1 MDRREHKA
9 TNCINATKCISEASN
24 HLHRTA
30 TEVEQMHKK
39 MMTIFGAVIGSMLV
53 WAGSAAAEVRFV
65 DLQQSK
71 WAEDSITYM
80 AKRGTVAG
88 YGNGIFKPE
97 GRVTRA
103 QAVTFMVRE
112 LYSQQLQKAVEGTTY
127 SDVPTTHPFYREIAI
142 AAKNGLA
149 SGFPDG
155 TFHPD
160 APMSRAETAAFL
172 TRAYSLVEGK
182 QHAIV
187 TDTEM
192 HWAAAPILI
201 MSSNGLIGGYSDG
214 TYRPDRSV
222 TRAEFAVF
230 MTRVIR
236 FEREAAIQARDWDK
250 LMSYMTVSEQ
260 VGQMLMPDI
269 RQWNGHATTT
279 VNEGL
284 KRSIHD
290 QDLGGLILFDKNIV
304 DVRQVTTLTHDLQME
319 AGDIPLFLGID
330 QEGGVIKR
338 IPGGTNLPGQMA
350 LGATGDTALA
360 EAAGQLTGE
369 ELKALGLQVNFA
381 PVLDINSNPDNPII
395 GMRSF
400 GSDADLVS
408 RLGLATIKGLRQS
421 GVIAAVKHFPG
432 HGDTTVDSHLGMPV
446 LTHNRDR
453 LDAVELKPFRA
464 AIDSGVEMIMT
475 AHIAFPAVDNEHVT
489 SLKDGSSVPIPATL
503 SKKVLTELLRS
514 ELGYK
519 GVIISDAFTMN
530 AIAEHFGENKAVE
543 RAVSAGV
550 DIILMPQDPAAA
562 HLTLL
567 NAVKSGTIPIES
579 IHASVKRIL
588 ELKSK
593 YGLFDHSENLAH
605 KLTALNGVIGSEQ
618 HRTVEREIAEQAV
631 TLMAGRDGAH
641 PDQIHQGDRV
651 VIAAAEE
658 EQAKQLERQLM
669 QAANNL
675 SLKTEISV
683 IGQGKTNEALQAI
696 DKADY
701 VILASYQ
708 FRNVA
713 SQFGWADV
721 QTLIEEMNRRNKRYA
736 LLSLGNP
743 YETIYLQNV
752 RSGLAVY
759 GKQEPNTTAGI
770 KVLLGRLDASGVLPV
785 TTDQS
790 TVGDK

>member
-1 MDRREHKA
+1 M
-9 TNCINATKCISEASN
+9 N
-24 HLHRTA
+24 
-30 TEVEQMHKK
+30 VK
-39 MMTIFGAVIGSMLV
+39 MMTIFGAVLGSMLV
-53 WAGSAAAEVRFV
+53 WAGSAAAEERFT
-65 DLQQSK
+65 DLQHSK
-71 WAEDSITYM
+71 WAEDSINYM

-88 YGNGIFKPE
+88 YGNGKFMPE
-97 GRVTRA
+97 RHVTRA

-112 LYSQQLQKAVEGTTY
+112 LFPQQLQQPVAGGMNY
-127 SDVPTTHPFYREIAI
+127 SDVSTTHPFYREIAI
-142 AAKNGLA
+142 AEKNGLA

-160 APMSRAETAAFL
+160 TAMSRAETAAFL
-172 TRAYSLVEGK
+172 TRAYSLVTGK
-182 QHAIV
+182 QFV
-187 TDTEM
+187 SLTDTKD
-192 HWAAAPILI
+192 HWAAAPILV
-201 MSSNGLIGGYSDG
+201 MSSNGLIGGYTDG

-236 FEREAAIQARDWDK
+236 FEREEAIQAHDWDK
-250 LMSYMTVSEQ
+250 LISYMTVSEQ
-260 VGQMLMPDI
+260 VGQILMPDI
-269 RQWNGHATTT
+269 RQWNGHVTTT

-304 DVRQVTTLTHDLQME
+304 DIRQVTTLTHDLQME

-330 QEGGVIKR
+330 QEGGVVKR

-360 EAAGQLTGE
+360 EAAGRLTGE

-400 GSDADLVS
+400 SSDADLVS
-408 RLGLATIKGLRQS
+408 RLGLASIKGLQQS
-421 GVIAAVKHFPG
+421 RVIAAVKHFPG

-446 LTHNRDR
+446 LTHSRER
-453 LDAVELKPFRA
+453 LEAVELKPFRA
-464 AIDSGVEMIMT
+464 AIDNGVEMIMT
-475 AHIAFPAVDNEHVT
+475 AHIAFPAVDNEHVI

-503 SKKVLTELLRS
+503 SKKVLTGLLRG

-562 HLTLL
+562 HQTLV
-567 NAVKSGTIPIES
+567 NAVKSGTIPNDT

-593 YGLFDHSENLAH
+593 YGLFDRSESLAH
-605 KLTALNGVIGSEQ
+605 KLSALNAVIGSEE
-618 HRTVEREIAEQAV
+618 HRAVEREIAERAV
-631 TLMAGRDGAH
+631 TLLAGRDGKH

-651 VIAAAEE
+651 VIAAAEK
-658 EQAKQLERQLM
+658 EQAVQLERQLM
-669 QAANNL
+669 QAANGM
-675 SLKTEISV
+675 SLKTELV
-683 IGQGKTNEALQAI
+683 VTGQGKTNEALQAM
-696 DKADY
+696 DKTDY

-713 SQFGWADV
+713 SQFGWSEV
-721 QTLIEEMNRRNKRYA
+721 QTLIEEMNKRNKRYA

-743 YETIYLQNV
+743 YETIYLKNV

-759 GKQEPNTTAGI
+759 GKQEPNTSAGI
-770 KVLLGRLDASGVLPV
+770 KVLLGRLEAVGKLPV
-785 TTDQS
+785 TKDHQMLS
-790 TVGDK
+790 D

>member
-1 MDRREHKA
+1 MNVK
-9 TNCINATKCISEASN
+9 
-24 HLHRTA
+24 L
-30 TEVEQMHKK
+30 
-39 MMTIFGAVIGSMLV
+39 MTIFGAVIGSVLV
-53 WAGSAAAEVRFV
+53 WTGSAAAEERFT
-65 DLQQSK
+65 DLQHSK
-71 WAEDSITYM
+71 WAEDGITYM

-88 YGNGIFKPE
+88 YGNGKFMPE
-97 GRVTRA
+97 RQVTRA

-112 LYSQQLQKAVEGTTY
+112 LYSQELQQDAKGMTY
-127 SDVPTTHPFYREIAI
+127 SDVPATHPFYREIAI
-142 AAKNGLA
+142 AAKHGLA
-149 SGFPDG
+149 GGFPDG

-172 TRAYSLVEGK
+172 TRAYSLVQGQQTVK
-182 QHAIV
+182 LS
-187 TDTEM
+187 DTAK

-230 MTRVIR
+230 MSRVIR
-236 FEREAAIQARDWDK
+236 FEREGAIQAQDWDK

-269 RQWNGHATTT
+269 RQWNGQVTTT

-304 DVRQVTTLTHDLQME
+304 NVRQVTTLTHDLQME

-360 EAAGQLTGE
+360 EAGGRLTGE

-400 GSDADLVS
+400 SSDPDLVT
-408 RLGLATIKGLRQS
+408 RLGLASMKGLRQS

-432 HGDTTVDSHLGMPV
+432 HGDTTVDSHMGMPV
-446 LTHNRDR
+446 LNHDRER

-464 AIDSGVEMIMT
+464 AIDNGVEMIMT

-503 SKKVLTELLRS
+503 SKKVLNGLLRG

-530 AIAEHFGENKAVE
+530 AIAEHFGENQSVE

-550 DIILMPQDPAAA
+550 DIILMPQDPEAA
-562 HLTLL
+562 HQTLV
-567 NAVKSGTIPIES
+567 NAVKSGRIPSET

-588 ELKSK
+588 ELKAK
-593 YGLFDHSENLAH
+593 YGLFDRSESLTTQLA
-605 KLTALNGVIGSEQ
+605 ALNDVIGSEE
-618 HRTVEREIAEQAV
+618 HRTVEREIAERAV
-631 TLMAGRDGAH
+631 TLLASRDGAS
-641 PDQIHQGDRV
+641 PDPIQQGDRV
-651 VIAAAEE
+651 VIAAADE
-658 EQAKQLERQLM
+658 EQAKQLERQLK
-669 QAANNL
+669 QAATNL
-675 SLKTEISV
+675 SLKTEIA
-683 IGQGKTNEALQAI
+683 IIGGQGKTNEALQAV
-696 DKADY
+696 DQADY

-713 SQFGWADV
+713 SQFNWADN
-721 QTLIEEMNRRNKRYA
+721 QTLIDEMNKRNKRYT

-752 RSGLAVY
+752 RSGIAVY
-759 GKQEPNTTAGI
+759 GKQEPNTAAGI
-770 KVLLGRLDASGVLPV
+770 KVLLGKLKAGGVLPV
-785 TTDQS
+785 T
-790 TVGDK
+790 VK

>member
-1 MDRREHKA
+1 MIVK
-9 TNCINATKCISEASN
+9 
-24 HLHRTA
+24 
-30 TEVEQMHKK
+30 Q
-39 MMTIFGAVIGSMLV
+39 MTIFGAVLGSLLV
-53 WAGSAAAEVRFV
+53 WAGSAAAEERFT
-65 DLQQSK
+65 DLQHSK
-71 WAEDSITYM
+71 WAEDGITYM

-88 YGNGIFKPE
+88 YGNGMFMPE
-97 GRVTRA
+97 RHVTRA

-112 LYSQQLQKAVEGTTY
+112 LYSQELQQKVEGMPY
-127 SDVPTTHPFYREIAI
+127 SDVPSTHPFYREIAI
-142 AAKNGLA
+142 AAKHGLTG
-149 SGFPDG
+149 GFPDG

-172 TRAYSLVEGK
+172 TRAYSLVKG
-182 QHAIV
+182 QQTV
-187 TDTEM
+187 RLTDTAK

-230 MTRVIR
+230 MARVIR
-236 FEREAAIQARDWDK
+236 FEREVAIQAHDWDK

-269 RQWNGHATTT
+269 RQWNGHVTTT
-279 VNEGL
+279 VNEGI

-304 DVRQVTTLTHDLQME
+304 NARQVTTLTHDLQAE

-350 LGATGDTALA
+350 LGATGDAALA

-395 GMRSF
+395 GIRSF
-400 GSDADLVS
+400 GSNADLVT
-408 RLGLATIKGLRQS
+408 RLGLASIKGLRQS

-432 HGDTTVDSHLGMPV
+432 HGDTTTDSHLGMPV

-464 AIDSGVEMIMT
+464 AIDNGIEMIMT

-503 SKKVLTELLRS
+503 SKKVLTGLLRG

-550 DIILMPQDPAAA
+550 DIILMPKDPAAA
-562 HLTLL
+562 HQTLV
-567 NAVKSGTIPIES
+567 NAVKSGTIPIETV
-579 IHASVKRIL
+579 HASVKRIL

-593 YGLFDHSENLAH
+593 YGLFDRGESLAH
-605 KLTALNGVIGSEQ
+605 KLAALNDVIGSEK
-618 HRTVEREIAEQAV
+618 HRMVEREIAERAA
-631 TLMAGRDGAH
+631 TLLAGRDGAH

-658 EQAKQLERQLM
+658 EQVKQLEKQLT
-669 QAANNL
+669 QAAKSL
-675 SLKTEISV
+675 SLKTEIAL
-683 IGQGKTNEALQAI
+683 IGKGKTNEALQAI

-708 FRNVA
+708 FRNAA
-713 SQFGWADV
+713 SQFGWADF
-721 QTLIEEMNRRNKRYA
+721 QTLIEEMNRRSKRYV

-759 GKQEPNTTAGI
+759 GKQEPNTAAGI
-770 KVLLGRLDASGVLPV
+770 NVLLGRLEAGGVLPV
-785 TTDQS
+785 ITE
-790 TVGDK
+790 

>member
-1 MDRREHKA
+1 M
-9 TNCINATKCISEASN
+9 N
-24 HLHRTA
+24 
-30 TEVEQMHKK
+30 VK
-39 MMTIFGAVIGSMLV
+39 MMTIFGAVIGSVLV
-53 WAGSAAAEVRFV
+53 WTGSATAAETRFV
-65 DLQQSK
+65 DLQHSK
-71 WAEDSITYM
+71 WAEDGITYM

-88 YGNGIFKPE
+88 YGNGKFMPE
-97 GRVTRA
+97 RNVTRA
-103 QAVTFMVRE
+103 EAVTFMVRE
-112 LYSQQLQKAVEGTTY
+112 LYSQELQQDAKGMTY
-127 SDVPTTHPFYREIAI
+127 SDVPSNHPFYREISI
-142 AAKNGLA
+142 AAKHGLA
-149 SGFPDG
+149 GGFPDG

-182 QHAIV
+182 QHVIFK
-187 TDTEM
+187 DTEM

-201 MSSNGLIGGYSDG
+201 MSSNGLIGGYSDSS
-214 TYRPDRSV
+214 YRPDRSV

-236 FEREAAIQARDWDK
+236 FERETAIRSEDWDK

-269 RQWNGHATTT
+269 RQWNGQVTTT

-330 QEGGVIKR
+330 QEGGVVKR

-350 LGATGDTALA
+350 LGATGDTSLA
-360 EAAGQLTGE
+360 EAAGKLTGE

-400 GSDADLVS
+400 GSKADLVS
-408 RLGLATIKGLRQS
+408 RLGLGTIKGLRQS

-446 LTHNRDR
+446 LTHNRER

-464 AIDSGVEMIMT
+464 AIDNGVEMIMT
-475 AHIAFPAVDNEHVT
+475 AHIAFPAVDNEHVI

-503 SKKVLTELLRS
+503 SKKVLTGLLRE

-519 GVIISDAFTMN
+519 GIIISDAFTMN

-562 HLTLL
+562 HQTLV
-567 NAVKSGTIPIES
+567 NAVNSGRIPIET
-579 IHASVKRIL
+579 IHTSVKRIL

-593 YGLFDHSENLAH
+593 YGLFDRSESLTH
-605 KLTALNGVIGSEQ
+605 KLTALNHVIGSEE
-618 HRTVEREIAEQAV
+618 HRTVEREIAERAV
-631 TLMAGRDGAH
+631 TLLAGRDGKH

-651 VIAAAEE
+651 VIAAAEV
-658 EQAKQLERQLM
+658 EQAKQLERQLK

-683 IGQGKTNEALQAI
+683 IGQGKTNEALQAM

-713 SQFGWADV
+713 SQFVWSDV
-721 QTLIEEMNRRNKRYA
+721 QSWIDELNKRNKRYA

-743 YETIYLQNV
+743 YETIYLKNV
-752 RSGLAVY
+752 RSGLALY

-770 KVLLGRLDASGVLPV
+770 KVLLGRLEAGGVLPV
-785 TTDQS
+785 TTDQRMVS
-790 TVGDK
+790 DN